1 MQQNGKTYLTKLT
14 CLIAVMATSG
24 CNPLIGAGSFVHSVL
39 TGNTVGIVT
48 GGAGIAVE
56 EHTGKSIT
64 EHILTPKKKKEQ
76 DPAMGKRIEWIYK

>member
-1 MQQNGKTYLTKLT
+1 MIRLLP
-14 CLIAVMATSG
+14 LIFLVGS

-56 EHTGKSIT
+56 ESTGKSIT
-64 EHILTPKKKKEQ
+64 EHILTPKK
-76 DPAMGKRIEWIYK
+76 